1 MFTKIGFLLFICF
14 TNSRI
19 PPSYLCKI
27 SLDFFVVLS
36 INLIPIPLLR
46 NASSL
51 ILFSKIEELNLIDE
65 KISLDGKKVILVP
78 FFLVFPIFFKGFT
91 EFPSLNL
98 ISYSFPSL

>member
-51 ILFSKIEELNLIDE
+51 ILFSKIEELNFIDE
-65 KISLDGKKVILVP
+65 KISLEGKKVICVP
-78 FFLVFPIFFKGFT
+78 LFFDFPTTFSGDFASPFSTSI
-91 EFPSLNL
+91 
-98 ISYSFPSL
+98 